1 MTELAEKIRA
11 FANAKKEFYG
21 FMLQKYFDEEN
32 GECGSIEFE
41 KMYKSSKMK
50 ANVRKYA
57 AEKNHIRRNYIGDR
71 FLTADGVDYAC
82 RLCADEE
89 EE

>member
-1 MTELAEKIRA
+1 MKKKKKKIRA
-11 FANAKKEFYG
+11 FTNAKKEFYG
-21 FMLQKYFDEEN
+21 FMLQKYFDEEK

-50 ANVRKYA
+50 TKVRKYA
-57 AEKNHIRRNYIGDR
+57 AEKSHIRSNSFGDR
-71 FLTADGVDYAC
+71 YLTADGVDYAC
-82 RLCADEE
+82 QLCADEE